1 MFVLQ
6 FVSATNAAA
15 EAEPRESEAEAPVE
29 EGEVVE
35 ATEASET

>member
-6 FVSATNAAA
+6 FVSATTATT

-29 EGEVVE
+29 EAEVVE
-35 ATEASET
+35 TTEASET